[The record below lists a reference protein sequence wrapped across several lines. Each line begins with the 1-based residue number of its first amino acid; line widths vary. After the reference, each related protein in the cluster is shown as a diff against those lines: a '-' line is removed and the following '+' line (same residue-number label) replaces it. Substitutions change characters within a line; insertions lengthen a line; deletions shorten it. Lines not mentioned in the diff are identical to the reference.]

1 MSAWRL
7 AAKST
12 ALIGVALLVVWVSLN
27 PSELTIWVL
36 ASPLLLLALGQAR
49 AAWACTPKSAAW
61 RHWAAAALATLA
73 FALIACFS
81 PALVSRFE
89 WLYLAQHVGV
99 HALLAAVFARS
110 LLPGNTPLCTKLAA
124 WVHEDVTEPPLW
136 RYTRGV
142 TMAWALYFSA
152 VCLVSLALFRW
163 GSFAA
168 WTWFSTIGTLAG
180 TGLMFVIENF
190 TRRFFLPAKDRIGLL
205 RTIAVVSQQFSRS

>member
-1 MSAWRL
+1 MTSWRL
-7 AAKST
+7 AAKAI
-12 ALIGVALLVVWVSLN
+12 ALLGIALLVVWVSLN
-27 PSELTIWVL
+27 PSVLTIWVL
-36 ASPLLLLALGQAR
+36 ASPLLLLALDQAR
-49 AAWACTPKSAAW
+49 AALRTGAW
-61 RHWAAAALATLA
+61 RNWFAAALSLA
-73 FALIACFS
+73 SFALIAAFS

-99 HALLAAVFARS
+99 HALLAGMFARS
-110 LLPGNTPLCTKLAA
+110 LLPGNTPLCTQLAA

-142 TMAWALYFSA
+142 TVAWALYFTA

-180 TGLMFVIENF
+180 TALVFVLENF
-190 TRRFFLPAKDRIGLL
+190 ARRFFLPAKDRIGLL